1 MDFYRPMPMDCSY
14 GNAGEENPQ
23 HDEQPWNEEV
33 NWMSRGESK
42 GKSQGKEP
50 PGTMPQLWADR
61 ASSGRVPCQ
70 GEVLDMWRPMIPRR

>member
-1 MDFYRPMPMDCSY
+1 MDCSHA
-14 GNAGEENPQ
+14 NAGEENPQ

-50 PGTMPQLWADR
+50 PGTMPQL
-61 ASSGRVPCQ
+61 
-70 GEVLDMWRPMIPRR
+70 